1 MERRL
6 ESISIKYWQTYWD
19 DGEEIKNIPSIVV
32 TYRNILDGIPQKI
45 DTIVIGK
52 DTDYSI
58 YEEKIQKICQIA
70 FEEQ

>member
-6 ESISIKYWQTYWD
+6 ESIQIKYWQKHWDTGEDIKYAPFVIVTY
-19 DGEEIKNIPSIVV
+19 KNIVE
-32 TYRNILDGIPQKI
+32 NIPPKI
-45 DTIVIGK
+45 DTIVISI

-70 FEEQ
+70 FEEL